1 MWCVRAVCP
10 DTGPYLGPVT
20 GPYLGLAAGP
30 YLGPATG
37 PYLGPYLGPAT
48 GPYLGL
54 VLYSLDRV
62 LVVLEGAGLVQCLAS
77 VLEGVGVE
85 YWHMCV

>member
-1 MWCVRAVCP
+1 VVWCVRAVCP

-30 YLGPATG
+30 YLGPAT
-37 PYLGPYLGPAT
+37 GPYLGPAT

>member
-1 MWCVRAVCP
+1 VWCVRAVCP

-30 YLGPATG
+30 YLGPAT
-37 PYLGPYLGPAT
+37 GPYLGPAT

>member
-30 YLGPATG
+30 YLGPAT
-37 PYLGPYLGPAT
+37 GPYLGPAT

>member
-1 MWCVRAVCP
+1 MCP

-30 YLGPATG
+30 YLGPAT
-37 PYLGPYLGPAT
+37 GPYLGPAT